1 MKFNV
6 FHYLLYSK
14 RMNTLNKHR
23 WSKCA
28 RGKDTFVKKGLFLQG
43 TPTAD
48 LRMKKR
54 RHGHEPWA
62 LHKPLFFFLH
72 PGFSFTVTALQ
83 LPASP
88 NTPSLTSNGTDA
100 FAASSCH
107 SWGVLKNMFVYK
119 VTLSKLHGSH
129 CTLFK
134 PLLSGIGAT
143 VPEERVSPSVSRQQ
157 IKLSQ
162 LWMCRHS
169 SQRIFCHQCC
179 CMMEKISY
187 IWNQ

>member
-1 MKFNV
+1 MTINV
-6 FHYLLYSK
+6 MELNVLHYLLYSK
-14 RMNTLNKHR
+14 RMNTLNKDR

-28 RGKDTFVKKGLFLQG
+28 RRKDAFVKKGLFLRG

-62 LHKPLFFFLH
+62 LHKPFFFFASRVQ
-72 PGFSFTVTALQ
+72 FSCNSTA
-83 LPASP
+83 ATRKAKHAKSHKY
-88 NTPSLTSNGTDA
+88 GTDA
-100 FAASSCH
+100 FPESSCH

-119 VTLSKLHGSH
+119 VTLSKLHRSP

-134 PLLSGIGAT
+134 PLLSGIDAT
-143 VPEERVSPSVSRQQ
+143 VPEGRVSPSVSRQR

-169 SQRIFCHQCC
+169 SQRIFVINVVVWW
-179 CMMEKISY
+179 KK
-187 IWNQ
+187 